1 MNDSVL
7 RQKAKEFAKKIVF
20 LCRKLKE
27 RRTESPLINQLLR
40 AGTSVGANIYEAQYA
55 QGSKDFISKFEI
67 ALKECN
73 ECEYWLELL
82 FDTENIS
89 KDELYDFRSYCIEL
103 RRMLVASVTT
113 LKSKSN

>member
-1 MNDSVL
+1 MSDSVL
-7 RQKAKEFAKKIVF
+7 REKSKTFAKEIVF

-27 RRTESPLINQLLR
+27 YKVEGAMLNQLLR
-40 AGTSVGANIYEAQYA
+40 AGTSVGANIHEAQYA
-55 QGSKDFISKFEI
+55 QGTKDFISKFEI

-82 FDTENIS
+82 HDTNS
-89 KDELYDFRSYCIEL
+89 LTDADYYAFRNYCVEL

-113 LKSKSN
+113 LKEKL